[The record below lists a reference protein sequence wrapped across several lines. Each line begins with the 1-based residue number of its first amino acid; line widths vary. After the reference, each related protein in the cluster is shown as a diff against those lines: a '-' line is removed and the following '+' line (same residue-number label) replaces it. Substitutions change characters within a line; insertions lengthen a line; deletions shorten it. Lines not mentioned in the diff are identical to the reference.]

1 LAFNDPGPT
10 ITQRECTTASKEAR
24 VSTAREIQDKLKVP
38 GRRLRAAIPEVYAG
52 YAALHGAAM
61 GDGAL
66 PARVKELIALAIA
79 ATREC
84 DGCVAAHARSAVR
97 QGVTAAEVAEAMGVV
112 ILMNGGPGTVWG
124 PRALAAFEEFA
135 ASTGPPAGGAGQDK
149 AAGAGEVSPPG
160 S

>member
-1 LAFNDPGPT
+1 
-10 ITQRECTTASKEAR
+10 
-24 VSTAREIQDKLKVP
+24 VSTAREIQDELKVP

-79 ATREC
+79 VTKEC
-84 DGCVAAHARSAVR
+84 DGCVVAHARSAVR
-97 QGVTAAEVAEAMGVV
+97 QGVTAAEVAEAMGVA

-124 PRALAAFEEFA
+124 PRAYAAFEEFA
-135 ASTGPPAGGAGQDK
+135 ASAGQPAGAAGEDK
-149 AAGAGEVSPPG
+149 AARSGEVSPPG

>member
-1 LAFNDPGPT
+1 MT
-10 ITQRECTTASKEAR
+10 
-24 VSTAREIQDKLKVP
+24 TAREIQYELKAS

-66 PARVKELIALAIA
+66 PAGVKELIALAIA
-79 ATREC
+79 VTREC
-84 DGCVAAHARSAVR
+84 DGCVAAHAQAAARK
-97 QGVTAAEVAEAMGVV
+97 GVTAAEVAEAMGVA

-124 PRALAAFEEFA
+124 PRAYAAFEEFA
-135 ASTGPPAGGAGQDK
+135 ASGD
-149 AAGAGEVSPPG
+149 AAYGDAVPGSAVPGSVSPPG